1 MTLFAPRAPQS
12 SRKLL
17 LLLLPTSLFILGPLF
32 DSRAI
37 GFEGGGPRIMIALGF
52 IECRLGFSDR
62 LFTLLALLGLG
73 GERRPTLGLV
83 PLLLPLKIQCS
94 LPGSLLTDFRRRPLF
109 SFRPALFAAASGFIA
124 GGQIGMLCKASARS
138 LRAFKDDSRF

>member
-1 MTLFAPRAPQS
+1 MTLFAPRAAQS

-17 LLLLPTSLFILGPLF
+17 LLLLPTSHLILSPLF
-32 DSRAI
+32 DNRAI
-37 GFEGGGPRIMIALGF
+37 GFDGSCPRIMIALGL
-52 IECRLGFSDR
+52 IEGRLGLGDR
-62 LFTLLALLGLG
+62 LFTPLALLGLG
-73 GERRPTLGLV
+73 GELHPALGFV

-94 LPGSLLTDFRRRPLF
+94 LSGSLFTDLRRRPLF

-138 LRAFKDDSRF
+138 RRAFKDDSRF